1 MRALSALFLS
11 LALCATAATAHAQ
24 AVKTGHLEAQLVA
37 QDQGAAPGSTITVG
51 LSQKINK
58 GWHTYWRNPGDSGE
72 ATKIAW
78 TLPPGWSAGEIVW
91 PAPHRLPLGPLM
103 NYGFKDQ
110 VILPVSLKVPAS
122 AKVGQTYA
130 LKAAV
135 SFLVCADV
143 CVPEDAVLSLDVP
156 VVAAPAG
163 PDPQWGDKIAKTLA
177 DTPKPADLT
186 AAFEGSP
193 ETVKLAVAG
202 APLAGADFA
211 DAYFYPYDGTV
222 IDHAGVQKIERGP
235 QGLTLTLVSNV
246 AFQMGQPPKTLA
258 GVVSLKNGAAYEST
272 ATSGTAPA
280 GTSGLGPPPGGAK
293 PQGDA
298 GSGGSG
304 GAPIGL
310 LVAALFAF
318 GGGLILNLM
327 PCVFP
332 VLSMKAASL
341 AAHADDPRATRAQGL
356 AFLAGVMVTFLVL
369 AGALIAARAAGEAVG
384 WGFQLQSPAVVA
396 TLSLIMLLTALNLSG
411 EVEIGTAAQGL
422 GSGLASKGGL
432 AGAAFTGALAVVV
445 AAPCTAPFMAPA
457 LGYALTQPPLVALV
471 VFAALGLGMAAPFT
485 ALAFLPRLLSKFP
498 KPGAW
503 METFRRALSFPMY
516 AAAAWLVWVLAQQ
529 TDAAGLAKL
538 LAAAVQVALG
548 AWLYGRSQSGANT
561 ASKRWTLTAAGGAVV
576 ALAAVFAIASPYAGP
591 ATAAAAGAPKAGEL
605 ASEPYSPER
614 LAELRAAGTP
624 VFVDF
629 TAAWC
634 ITCKVNERTALASG
648 KVRDAFA
655 RTGAVYMV
663 GDWTN
668 RNAQIAAV
676 LDEFD
681 RPGVPLYLVYG
692 AKGQDAVV
700 LPQLLTENA
709 VAAALET
716 AAS

>member
-193 ETVKLAVAG
+193 ETVKLAVADG
-202 APLAGADFA
+202 PLAGADFP

-258 GVVSLKNGAAYEST
+258 GVLSLKNGAASEIT

-341 AAHADDPRATRAQGL
+341 AA
-356 AFLAGVMVTFLVL
+356 
-369 AGALIAARAAGEAVG
+369 RAAGEAVG

-411 EVEIGTAAQGL
+411 VFEIGTSVQGL

>member
-1 MRALSALFLS
+1 MRALAALLLTFS
-11 LALCATAATAHAQ
+11 LGAAAAPAAAQ
-24 AVKTGHLEAQLVA
+24 PVKTGHIEAQLVA
-37 QDQGAAPGSTITVG
+37 QDQGAVPGSTLTVG

-78 TLPPGWSAGEIVW
+78 TLPPGWSAGEFAW
-91 PAPHRLPLGPLM
+91 PAPHRLPLGPLV
-103 NYGFKDQ
+103 NYGYENE
-110 VILPVSLKVPAS
+110 VILPLELKVPAS

-135 SFLVCADV
+135 SFLVCADI
-143 CVPEDAVLSLDVP
+143 CVPEDAVLNFDVP
-156 VVAAPAG
+156 VVAAAPG
-163 PDPQWGDKIAKTLA
+163 PDPQWGAKLAKTVA
-177 DTPKPADLT
+177 DIPKPADLT
-186 AAFEGSP
+186 ATFEGSP

-211 DAYFYPYDGTV
+211 GAYFYPYDGTV
-222 IDHAGVQKIERGP
+222 IDHAGAQKIERGP
-235 QGLTLTLVSNV
+235 DGLTLTLVSNV
-246 AFQMGQPPKTLA
+246 AFQMGQPPKTLE
-258 GVVSLKNGAAYEST
+258 GVLSLKDRVYEIT
-272 ATSGTAPA
+272 ATPGAAPA
-280 GTSGLGPPPGGAK
+280 GASGLGPPPGGAK
-293 PQGDA
+293 ADG
-298 GSGGSG
+298 GSGGAG

-310 LVAALFAF
+310 LAAALFAF

-332 VLSMKAASL
+332 VLSMKAAGL
-341 AAHADDPRATRAQGL
+341 AAHAGDPRATRAQGL
-356 AFLAGVMVTFLVL
+356 AFLGGVMVTFLAL

-396 TLSLIMLLTALNLSG
+396 ALSLIMLLTALNLSG
-411 EVEIGTAAQGL
+411 VFEIGTSVQGL
-422 GSGLASKGGL
+422 GSGLAAKGGL
-432 AGAAFTGALAVVV
+432 AGAAFTGALAVIV

-457 LGYALTQPPLVALV
+457 LGYALTQPPVVALV
-471 VFAALGLGMAAPFT
+471 VFAMLGLGMAAPFT
-485 ALAFLPRLLSKFP
+485 LLAFLPRLLSKFP

-538 LAAAVQVALG
+538 LAAAVLIAFG
-548 AWLYGRSQSGANT
+548 AWLYGRSQSGTDAQT
-561 ASKRWTLTAAGGAVV
+561 KRWTLGAAGGAAVV
-576 ALAAVFAIASPYAGP
+576 LAAVLAIASPYAGP
-591 ATAAAAGAPKAGEL
+591 AAAASAGGPAKAGEL
-605 ASEPYSPER
+605 PSEPYSPER
-614 LAELRAAGTP
+614 LAELRAEGRP

-655 RTGAVYMV
+655 KTGAVYMV

-692 AKGQDAVV
+692 AKGQEAVV
-700 LPQLLTENA
+700 LPQLLTER
-709 VAAALET
+709 VVTSALET

>member
-1 MRALSALFLS
+1 MRVLAALPLVLS
-11 LALCATAATAHAQ
+11 LGAAAAPAAAQ
-24 AVKTGHLEAQLVA
+24 PVKTGHLEAQLVA
-37 QDQGAAPGSTITVG
+37 QDQGAVPGSTLTVG

-72 ATKIAW
+72 ATKIVW
-78 TLPPGWSAGEIVW
+78 TLPPGWSAGEFAW
-91 PAPHRLPLGPLM
+91 PAPQRLPLGPLV
-103 NYGFKDQ
+103 NYGYENE
-110 VILPVSLKVPAS
+110 VILPLELKVPAS

-135 SFLVCADV
+135 GFLVCADI
-143 CVPEDAVLSLDVP
+143 CVPEDAVLTLNVP
-156 VVAAPAG
+156 VVAAAPG
-163 PDPQWGDKIAKTLA
+163 PDPQWGAKIAKTVA
-177 DTPKPADLT
+177 DIPKPAPLT
-186 AAFEGSP
+186 ATFEGGA

-202 APLAGADFA
+202 APLAGADFTG
-211 DAYFYPYDGTV
+211 AYFYPYDGTV
-222 IDHAGVQKIERGP
+222 IDHAGAQKIERGP
-235 QGLTLTLVSNV
+235 NGLTLTLVSNV
-246 AFQMGQPPKTLA
+246 AFQMGQPPKTMA
-258 GVVSLKNGAAYEST
+258 GVLSLKDHVYEIT
-272 ATSGTAPA
+272 ATSGAAPE
-280 GTSGLGPPPGGAK
+280 GTSGLGPPPGAAK
-293 PQGDA
+293 AEG
-298 GSGGSG
+298 GSGGG

-310 LVAALFAF
+310 LAAALFAF
-318 GGGLILNLM
+318 CGGLILNLM

-341 AAHADDPRATRAQGL
+341 AAHAEDARATRAQGL
-356 AFLAGVMVTFLVL
+356 AFLGGVMVTFLAL

-396 TLSLIMLLTALNLSG
+396 ALSLIMLLTALNLSG
-411 EVEIGTAAQGL
+411 VFEIGTSVQGL

-432 AGAAFTGALAVVV
+432 AGAAFTGALAVIV

-471 VFAALGLGMAAPFT
+471 VFAMLGLGMAAPFT
-485 ALAFLPRLLSKFP
+485 LLAFLPRLLSKFP

-538 LAAAVQVALG
+538 LAAAVLIAFG
-548 AWLYGRSQSGANT
+548 AWLYGRSQSGASAQT
-561 ASKRWTLTAAGGAVV
+561 KRWTLSAAGGAAVV
-576 ALAAVFAIASPYAGP
+576 LAAVLAIASPYAGP
-591 ATAAAAGAPKAGEL
+591 AAAAAGGPAKAGEL
-605 ASEPYSPER
+605 PSEPYSPER
-614 LAELRAAGTP
+614 LAELRAEGKP

-655 RTGAVYMV
+655 KTGAVYMV

-676 LDEFD
+676 LDEFN

-700 LPQLLTENA
+700 LPQLLTEG
-709 VAAALET
+709 VVTAALET